1 MLENRLND
9 KVAKLVVY
17 QDFDALERDSNEVL
31 LPLTLSNS
39 DAVLDDLAA
48 VLVTGNVREVL
59 HYGVVDY
66 RSPLVSFEQIQ
77 ALAQDMVASDVA
89 TQVENPATL
98 EGLLDQTRRA
108 LSSLFFVDKFV
119 FEEHLESSCSMD
131 IHGDLAEFALN

>member
-108 LSSLFFVDKFV
+108 LSSLFFVDEFV